1 MNFTI
6 LATLIITVLGLYF
19 RILPYD
25 NVQGLWNDEYV
36 GWYISQQPLFLPFI
50 KGILSQ
56 CHMPL
61 YYICL
66 KLYTSILGN
75 SDVVLRLSSF
85 ITGFI
90 SIFVMFFVGN
100 QKNRILGYLCALFT
114 AISAFVIYYSYEVR
128 PYSLI
133 FLLSAL
139 SLLYTIKLLE
149 DDKDKKNIIFYILF
163 NVLILL
169 THTLGFIYV
178 LTNMFVVAYYL
189 KDRNLKYT
197 RNIFLSIGILFL
209 LLTPVFIKIF
219 TTISFSQWW
228 GVSSLSKL
236 AFMFTDIYSNYLV
249 NLINA
254 PANFF
259 GAIGWGF
266 FLLGVI
272 PATICIIGLI
282 NSLFIENEYTKSL
295 FLMATIPTIV
305 LILASFSSKFV
316 FLTKYNTEVYPTLIF
331 LALFGLLNIKR
342 KYLKYGLIIALF
354 LLNIS
359 ILFTKTF
366 QQNFYKPESNKLV
379 AELLEHS
386 QLKPNDIILFTYYP
400 RERFSKY
407 FDYSE
412 YEIREIHKG
421 NFFYYLTPNT
431 TYEQAVLNGK
441 KLYQSVYTSNTNPY
455 FTSKV
460 EEEFY
465 QNLKSGRK
473 IAVVFLNS
481 VSMLSDVQIYS
492 IASNKNAYKNYPQP
506 YLIFSYV
513 KNFLVK
519 KMYEDLKMTK
529 YEQNGNWSV
538 VVFEKP

>member
-25 NVQGLWNDEYV
+25 NIQGLWNDEYV
-36 GWYISQQPLFLPFI
+36 GWYISQQPLIIPFI

-61 YYICL
+61 YYVFL
-66 KLYTSILGN
+66 KIYTVILGN
-75 SDVVLRLSSF
+75 SDLVLRLSSF
-85 ITGFI
+85 ITGFL

-100 QKNRILGYLCALFT
+100 QKNKLVGYVCALFT
-114 AISAFVIYYSYEVR
+114 AISGFLIYYSYEVR

-139 SLLYTIKLLE
+139 SLLYTLKLLN
-149 DDKDKKNIIFYILF
+149 DDSKKNLALYITF

-169 THTLGFIYV
+169 THTLGFVYV

-189 KDRNLKYT
+189 KDKNLKYT
-197 RNIFLSIGILFL
+197 RNIFLSIGLLFL
-209 LLTPVFIKIF
+209 LLTPIFIKIF

-228 GVSSLSKL
+228 GISSLSKL

-254 PANFF
+254 PTNFF
-259 GAIGWGF
+259 SAIGWGF
-266 FLLGVI
+266 FLLGII

-282 NSLFIENEYTKSL
+282 NSFFIENEYTKSL
-295 FLMATIPTIV
+295 FIIATIPTLV

-316 FLTKYNTEVYPTLIF
+316 FLTKYNTEVYPILIF
-331 LALFGLLNIKR
+331 LAIYGLTCIQKR
-342 KYLKYGLIIALF
+342 HLKYGLIIL
-354 LLNIS
+354 LLILNIS
-359 ILFTKTF
+359 YLFTKNF
-366 QQNFYKPESNKLV
+366 HELFYKPESNKLV
-379 AELLEHS
+379 AELLEHA
-386 QLKPNDIILFTYYP
+386 QLKQGDIILFTYYP

-407 FDYSE
+407 FDYSNF
-412 YEIREIHKG
+412 EIREIHKG

-431 TYEQAVLNGK
+431 TYEQAVLKGK
-441 KLYQSVYTSNTNPY
+441 ELYYPVYTSNANPY

-460 EEEFY
+460 KEEFY
-465 QNLKSGRK
+465 QNLTSGKK

-481 VSMLSDVQIYS
+481 VSILSDVQIYQ
-492 IASNKNAYKNYPQP
+492 IASDKNSYKNAPQP

-513 KNFLVK
+513 KNFLIK
-519 KMYEDLKMTK
+519 KMYEDLKMTR

>member
-6 LATLIITVLGLYF
+6 LVALIITVLGLYF

-25 NVQGLWNDEYV
+25 NIQGLWNDEYV
-36 GWYISQQPLFLPFI
+36 GWYISQQPFVLPFI
-50 KGILSQ
+50 KGILAQ

-61 YYICL
+61 YYIFL
-66 KLYTSILGN
+66 KIYTSIFGN

-85 ITGFI
+85 ITGFL
-90 SIFVMFFVGN
+90 SIIVMFFVGN

-114 AISAFVIYYSYEVR
+114 AISGFLVYYSYEVR

-139 SLLYTIKLLE
+139 SLLYTIKLLG
-149 DDKDKKNIIFYILF
+149 DDNKKNLSLYITF
-163 NVLILL
+163 NILILL

-178 LTNMFVVAYYL
+178 LTNMFIVAYYI
-189 KDRNLKYT
+189 KDKNLKYT
-197 RNIFLSIGILFL
+197 RNIFFSIGLLFL

-219 TTISFSQWW
+219 TTVSFSQWW

-249 NLINA
+249 NFINA

-259 GAIGWGF
+259 SAIGWGF
-266 FLLGVI
+266 FILGIIPTVI
-272 PATICIIGLI
+272 CLVGLI
-282 NSLFIENEYTKSL
+282 NSLFIEKEYTKSL
-295 FLMATIPTIV
+295 FIMVLVPTA
-305 LILASFSSKFV
+305 ILTLVSFTSKFV
-316 FLTKYNTEVYPTLIF
+316 FLTKYNIEVYPILIF
-331 LALFGLLNIKR
+331 LAL
-342 KYLKYGLIIALF
+342 YGLFAINKKTLKIGFLVILF
-354 LLNIS
+354 VLNTS
-359 ILFTKTF
+359 MLFTKNF
-366 QQNFYKPESNKLV
+366 QEYFYKPESNKLV
-379 AELLEHS
+379 ADLLNHA
-386 QLKPNDIILFTYYP
+386 QLKPNDVILFTYYP

-412 YEIREIHKG
+412 YEVREVHKG

-431 TYEQAVLNGK
+431 TYEQAVIGGK
-441 KLYQSVYTSNTNPY
+441 EIYKPIFMSNKNPQ
-455 FTSKV
+455 FSSAI
-460 EEEFY
+460 ESEFY

-481 VSMLSDVQIYS
+481 VSMLSDVQIYT
-492 IASNKNAYKNYPQP
+492 IASDDNFYSKTPQP

-513 KNFLVK
+513 KNFLIK
-519 KMYEDLKMTK
+519 KMYEDLKMTR
-529 YEQNGNWSV
+529 YEQNGNWSM

>member
-25 NVQGLWNDEYV
+25 NIQGLWNDEYV
-36 GWYISQQPLFLPFI
+36 GWYISQQPLIIPFI

-61 YYICL
+61 YYVFL
-66 KLYTSILGN
+66 KVYTSILGN
-75 SDVVLRLSSF
+75 SDLALRLSSF
-85 ITGFI
+85 ITGFL
-90 SIFVMFFVGN
+90 SILVMFFVGN
-100 QKNRILGYLCALFT
+100 QKNKLVGYACALFT
-114 AISAFVIYYSYEVR
+114 AINGFVIYYSYEVR

-139 SLLYTIKLLE
+139 SLLYTLKLLN
-149 DDKDKKNIIFYILF
+149 DDNKKNLILYITF

-169 THTLGFIYV
+169 THTLGFVYV

-189 KDRNLKYT
+189 KDKNLKYT
-197 RNIFLSIGILFL
+197 RNIFLSIGFLFL
-209 LLTPVFIKIF
+209 LLTPIFIKIF

-228 GVSSLSKL
+228 GISSLSKL

-249 NLINA
+249 NLVNA

-259 GAIGWGF
+259 SAIGWGF
-266 FLLGVI
+266 FLLGLI
-272 PATICIIGLI
+272 PTTICVIGLI

-295 FLMATIPTIV
+295 FIITTIPTII
-305 LILASFSSKFV
+305 LILASFSSKFL
-316 FLTKYNTEVYPTLIF
+316 FLTKYNTEVYPILIF
-331 LALFGLLNIKR
+331 LAIYGLTYIQKR
-342 KYLKYGLIIALF
+342 YLKYGLLILLLI
-354 LLNIS
+354 LNIS
-359 ILFTKTF
+359 FLFTKNF
-366 QQNFYKPESNKLV
+366 HELFYKPESNKLV
-379 AELLEHS
+379 AELLEHA
-386 QLKPNDIILFTYYP
+386 QLKQGDIILFTYYP

-407 FDYSE
+407 FDYSN

-431 TYEQAVLNGK
+431 TYEQSVLNGK
-441 KLYQSVYTSNTNPY
+441 DLYHPIYVSNTNPY

-465 QNLKSGRK
+465 QNLTSGKK

-481 VSMLSDVQIYS
+481 VSMLSDVQIYQ
-492 IASNKNAYKNYPQP
+492 IASDKNSYKNAPQP

-513 KNFLVK
+513 KNFLIK
-519 KMYEDLKMTK
+519 KMYEDLKMK
-529 YEQNGNWSV
+529 RYEQNGNWSI
-538 VVFEKP
+538 VVFEKTN